1 MFNSCY
7 VGFLHFIIFYYDLIS
22 LWTFTFSIAELLAS
36 SVQRLRSWKAQRDH
50 PQRAKRSKKGCW
62 FGMGCQIWPWVSVT
76 QRQTAKKNETSKLSS
91 HGISVNKAPELLI
104 DYTGPFTKLFFI
116 EVFQLGC
123 WGQMGSGGFSIE
135 LVEKSTW
142 PCQAPNFWRLIQQ
155 I

>member
-1 MFNSCY
+1 MLVSY
-7 VGFLHFIIFYYDLIS
+7 ILLLFYYDLIS

-36 SVQRLRSWKAQRDH
+36 SVRRLRSWKAQRDH

-76 QRQTAKKNETSKLSS
+76 RRQTAKKPTRHPSS
-91 HGISVNKAPELLI
+91 HHMGFLLI
-104 DYTGPFTKLFFI
+104 KLPSCSLDYTGPLYKV
-116 EVFQLGC
+116 VFYWGVPVRMLGSD
-123 WGQMGSGGFSIE
+123 GIRRV
-135 LVEKSTW
+135 LKKSTW